1 MLEGA
6 GGASSTRGD
15 VFQHGLHTRAMRF
28 VTVGGRC
35 AVNCCLSVFPEAR
48 VGVLQQLS
56 GFNESGVPLQ
66 SREAG
71 AGGWERL
78 DHGST
83 SVPGWADTTMGGH
96 TTAARSHERRAKWAG
111 RGAVV
116 DRGQRVEA
124 PIAPRHRL
132 RLQKLTSDLPI
143 VRQVV
148 VAHLL
153 LLVPAIV
160 LLPHRPPVVTH
171 LESEREIFFLMF
183 CF

>member
-1 MLEGA
+1 MLQRY
-6 GGASSTRGD
+6 SRRCRYLYIYVDMYS
-15 VFQHGLHTRAMRF
+15 LMR
-28 VTVGGRC
+28 
-35 AVNCCLSVFPEAR
+35 
-48 VGVLQQLS
+48 
-56 GFNESGVPLQ
+56 
-66 SREAG
+66 
-71 AGGWERL
+71 
-78 DHGST
+78 
-83 SVPGWADTTMGGH
+83 
-96 TTAARSHERRAKWAG
+96 WAG

-171 LESEREIFFLMF
+171 LEKELISHVLFSKSD
-183 CF
+183 